1 MKQDHEVFV
10 KMPERTPI
18 VSTEQPRSLR
28 RSPRFLRH
36 KNTPEPQQPTSLRK
50 SPRLHGKRITSE
62 PEDLKTPKTNSRNNR
77 FLSSPPESKK
87 YPEKSSKKLSKS
99 ACGSRNLRNFSSGL
113 RRSPRLNS
121 CAEVFRS
128 LRRSPR
134 FTNQQNMVDARVDC
148 EEKVSMKTRKSDVGN
163 MSSGSREASKLN
175 GSVEEVVGHRRSQRV
190 SNQRNVVY
198 EHMEES
204 GSGTSLDEVDLT
216 DDEKSLDEVDLTDDE
231 KADKVVNSCEQI
243 VRKRERRTRR
253 SSISPEAVIVEG
265 EERMAKDIGKNR
277 KRKRDEE
284 DGGMTKE
291 WTKEQELALQ
301 RAYFVAKPTPNFWKK
316 VSKLVPGK
324 SAQECFDKVHSDN
337 LTPLQPQPRLRTKKS
352 ESSPIH
358 NFSLSESK
366 LLKPMVKR
374 LSCNKQKA
382 RPGRKIFRHLIQ
394 KHYFVDQDYEAD
406 LFSVLEPNMD
416 PSTQAIQP
424 GVILSTPMQS
434 SGKQGFLKKCHE
446 RPSSHKKPLS
456 RLSGSSLTTL
466 ASPPVLKQ
474 VKNRVLHDKYIDQ
487 LHCREVKR
495 KAASA
500 RARKFF
506 IVKEDRKDIPVQNI
520 DVVRAA
526 KNALAS
532 DARDVISQYQHLQAN
547 VMSNSD
553 SNDDDSV
560 DSDDDESEDGT

>member
-10 KMPERTPI
+10 EMPERTPI

-36 KNTPEPQQPTSLRK
+36 KNTSEPQQPTSLRK

-62 PEDLKTPKTNSRNNR
+62 PEDLKTPKINSRNNR

-87 YPEKSSKKLSKS
+87 CPEKSSKKLSKS

-148 EEKVSMKTRKSDVGN
+148 EEKVSMKTRKSDVGLSSGGN

-190 SNQRNVVY
+190 SNQRNVVD
-198 EHMEES
+198 EHVEES
-204 GSGTSLDEVDLT
+204 GSGT
-216 DDEKSLDEVDLTDDE
+216 SLDEVDLTDDE

-253 SSISPEAVIVEG
+253 SSISPDIVEG
-265 EERMAKDIGKNR
+265 AERMAKDIGKNR

-284 DGGMTKE
+284 DRGMTKE

-316 VSKLVPGK
+316 VSKLVFFYF
-324 SAQECFDKVHSDN
+324 FDSMAC
-337 LTPLQPQPRLRTKKS
+337 
-352 ESSPIH
+352 
-358 NFSLSESK
+358 NFL
-366 LLKPMVKR
+366 
-374 LSCNKQKA
+374 
-382 RPGRKIFRHLIQ
+382 FF
-394 KHYFVDQDYEAD
+394 FV
-406 LFSVLEPNMD
+406 LFV
-416 PSTQAIQP
+416 
-424 GVILSTPMQS
+424 
-434 SGKQGFLKKCHE
+434 
-446 RPSSHKKPLS
+446 
-456 RLSGSSLTTL
+456 
-466 ASPPVLKQ
+466 
-474 VKNRVLHDKYIDQ
+474 YIYM
-487 LHCREVKR
+487 R
-495 KAASA
+495 
-500 RARKFF
+500 
-506 IVKEDRKDIPVQNI
+506 
-520 DVVRAA
+520 
-526 KNALAS
+526 
-532 DARDVISQYQHLQAN
+532 
-547 VMSNSD
+547 
-553 SNDDDSV
+553 
-560 DSDDDESEDGT
+560 

>member
-1 MKQDHEVFV
+1 
-10 KMPERTPI
+10 MPERTPI

>member
-1 MKQDHEVFV
+1 MVNLY
-10 KMPERTPI
+10 PY
-18 VSTEQPRSLR
+18 
-28 RSPRFLRH
+28 
-36 KNTPEPQQPTSLRK
+36 KN
-50 SPRLHGKRITSE
+50 
-62 PEDLKTPKTNSRNNR
+62 
-77 FLSSPPESKK
+77 LS
-87 YPEKSSKKLSKS
+87 
-99 ACGSRNLRNFSSGL
+99 
-113 RRSPRLNS
+113 
-121 CAEVFRS
+121 
-128 LRRSPR
+128 
-134 FTNQQNMVDARVDC
+134 Q
-148 EEKVSMKTRKSDVGN
+148 
-163 MSSGSREASKLN
+163 
-175 GSVEEVVGHRRSQRV
+175 
-190 SNQRNVVY
+190 
-198 EHMEES
+198 
-204 GSGTSLDEVDLT
+204 
-216 DDEKSLDEVDLTDDE
+216 
-231 KADKVVNSCEQI
+231 
-243 VRKRERRTRR
+243 
-253 SSISPEAVIVEG
+253 
-265 EERMAKDIGKNR
+265 
-277 KRKRDEE
+277 
-284 DGGMTKE
+284 
-291 WTKEQELALQ
+291 
-301 RAYFVAKPTPNFWKK
+301 
-316 VSKLVPGK
+316 VPGK

-374 LSCNKQKA
+374 LSCNKQKT

-500 RARKFF
+500 RACKFS

-547 VMSNSD
+547 AMSNSD

>member
-1 MKQDHEVFV
+1 MKQDNEVFV

-204 GSGTSLDEVDLT
+204 GSGT
-216 DDEKSLDEVDLTDDE
+216 SLDEVDLTDDE

-456 RLSGSSLTTL
+456 RLSSSSLTTL

-553 SNDDDSV
+553 FNDDDSV

>member
-1 MKQDHEVFV
+1 MKQYHEVFV

-28 RSPRFLRH
+28 RSPRFLLH

-77 FLSSPPESKK
+77 FLSSQPESKK
-87 YPEKSSKKLSKS
+87 FPEKSSKKLSKS
-99 ACGSRNLRNFSSGL
+99 ACGSRNLRNFSSWS

-134 FTNQQNMVDARVDC
+134 FTNQQNVDC
-148 EEKVSMKTRKSDVGN
+148 EEKVSTKTRKSDVGLSSRGN

-190 SNQRNVVY
+190 SNQRNVVD
-198 EHMEES
+198 EHVEES

-243 VRKRERRTRR
+243 VRKRERSTRR
-253 SSISPEAVIVEG
+253 SSISPEAVIVED

-284 DGGMTKE
+284 DRGMTKE

-337 LTPLQPQPRLRTKKS
+337 LTPLQPQPRLRTKKA

-374 LSCNKQKA
+374 LSCNKQKT

-394 KHYFVDQDYEAD
+394 KHYCVDQDYEAD

-495 KAASA
+495 KVASA

-532 DARDVISQYQHLQAN
+532 DARDVIIQYQHLQAN
-547 VMSNSD
+547 AMSNSD

>member
-36 KNTPEPQQPTSLRK
+36 KNTSEPQQPTSLRK

-87 YPEKSSKKLSKS
+87 CPEKSSKKLSKL

-148 EEKVSMKTRKSDVGN
+148 EEKVSMKTRKSDVGLSSGGN

-190 SNQRNVVY
+190 SNQRNVVD
-198 EHMEES
+198 EHVEES
-204 GSGTSLDEVDLT
+204 GSGT
-216 DDEKSLDEVDLTDDE
+216 SLDEVDLTDDE

-253 SSISPEAVIVEG
+253 SSISPDIVEG
-265 EERMAKDIGKNR
+265 AERMAKDIGKNR

-337 LTPLQPQPRLRTKKS
+337 LTPLQPQPRLRTKKA

-374 LSCNKQKA
+374 LSCNKQKT

-500 RARKFF
+500 RACKFS

-547 VMSNSD
+547 AMSNSD

>member
-36 KNTPEPQQPTSLRK
+36 KNTSEPQQPTSLRK

-87 YPEKSSKKLSKS
+87 CPEKSSKKLSKS

-128 LRRSPR
+128 RRRSPR
-134 FTNQQNMVDARVDC
+134 FTDQQNMVDARVDC
-148 EEKVSMKTRKSDVGN
+148 EEKVSMKTRKSDVGLSSRGN

-190 SNQRNVVY
+190 FNQRNVVD
-198 EHMEES
+198 EHVEES
-204 GSGTSLDEVDLT
+204 GSGTSLDEVGLT

-253 SSISPEAVIVEG
+253 SSISPEVVIVEG

-277 KRKRDEE
+277 KRKQDEE
-284 DGGMTKE
+284 DRGMTKE

-316 VSKLVPGK
+316 VSKLVFFYF
-324 SAQECFDKVHSDN
+324 FDSMAC
-337 LTPLQPQPRLRTKKS
+337 
-352 ESSPIH
+352 
-358 NFSLSESK
+358 NFLFF
-366 LLKPMVKR
+366 LFCLF
-374 LSCNKQKA
+374 
-382 RPGRKIFRHLIQ
+382 IF
-394 KHYFVDQDYEAD
+394 
-406 LFSVLEPNMD
+406 
-416 PSTQAIQP
+416 T
-424 GVILSTPMQS
+424 
-434 SGKQGFLKKCHE
+434 
-446 RPSSHKKPLS
+446 
-456 RLSGSSLTTL
+456 
-466 ASPPVLKQ
+466 
-474 VKNRVLHDKYIDQ
+474 
-487 LHCREVKR
+487 
-495 KAASA
+495 
-500 RARKFF
+500 
-506 IVKEDRKDIPVQNI
+506 
-520 DVVRAA
+520 
-526 KNALAS
+526 
-532 DARDVISQYQHLQAN
+532 
-547 VMSNSD
+547 
-553 SNDDDSV
+553 
-560 DSDDDESEDGT
+560 

>member
-1 MKQDHEVFV
+1 MKRDHEVFV
-10 KMPERTPI
+10 KMPNRTPI
-18 VSTEQPRSLR
+18 VGTEQPRNLR

-36 KNTPEPQQPTSLRK
+36 KNTPEPQRPTSLRK
-50 SPRLHGKRITSE
+50 SPRFHGKRITSE
-62 PEDLKTPKTNSRNNR
+62 PKDLKTPRTNSRNNR

-87 YPEKSSKKLSKS
+87 NPEKSSKKLSKS

-134 FTNQQNMVDARVDC
+134 FTNQRNMVDARVDC
-148 EEKVSMKTRKSDVGN
+148 EEKVSMQTRESDVGLSSRGN

-175 GSVEEVVGHRRSQRV
+175 GNVEVVVGHRRSQRV
-190 SNQRNVVY
+190 FNQRNVVD
-198 EHMEES
+198 EHVEES
-204 GSGTSLDEVDLT
+204 GSG
-216 DDEKSLDEVDLTDDE
+216 KSLDEVDLIDDE

-243 VRKRERRTRR
+243 GRKRERRTRR

-265 EERMAKDIGKNR
+265 EERMVKDIGKKR

-284 DGGMTKE
+284 DRGMTKE

-337 LTPLQPQPRLRTKKS
+337 LTPLQPQPRLRTKKA

-358 NFSLSESK
+358 SFSLSESK

-374 LSCNKQKA
+374 LSCNKQKT

-394 KHYFVDQDYEAD
+394 KHYCVDQDYEAD

-434 SGKQGFLKKCHE
+434 LGKQGFLQKCHE

-456 RLSGSSLTTL
+456 RFSGSLLTTL

-487 LHCREVKR
+487 LHCREAKR
-495 KAASA
+495 KAASV

-506 IVKEDRKDIPVQNI
+506 IVEEDGKDIPVQNS

-532 DARDVISQYQHLQAN
+532 DARDVISQYQQLQAN
-547 VMSNSD
+547 AMSNSD
-553 SNDDDSV
+553 SNGDDSV

>member
-1 MKQDHEVFV
+1 MVNLY
-10 KMPERTPI
+10 PY
-18 VSTEQPRSLR
+18 
-28 RSPRFLRH
+28 
-36 KNTPEPQQPTSLRK
+36 KN
-50 SPRLHGKRITSE
+50 
-62 PEDLKTPKTNSRNNR
+62 
-77 FLSSPPESKK
+77 LS
-87 YPEKSSKKLSKS
+87 
-99 ACGSRNLRNFSSGL
+99 
-113 RRSPRLNS
+113 
-121 CAEVFRS
+121 
-128 LRRSPR
+128 
-134 FTNQQNMVDARVDC
+134 Q
-148 EEKVSMKTRKSDVGN
+148 
-163 MSSGSREASKLN
+163 
-175 GSVEEVVGHRRSQRV
+175 
-190 SNQRNVVY
+190 
-198 EHMEES
+198 
-204 GSGTSLDEVDLT
+204 
-216 DDEKSLDEVDLTDDE
+216 
-231 KADKVVNSCEQI
+231 
-243 VRKRERRTRR
+243 
-253 SSISPEAVIVEG
+253 
-265 EERMAKDIGKNR
+265 
-277 KRKRDEE
+277 
-284 DGGMTKE
+284 
-291 WTKEQELALQ
+291 
-301 RAYFVAKPTPNFWKK
+301 
-316 VSKLVPGK
+316 VPGK

-434 SGKQGFLKKCHE
+434 SGKQGFLKKCRE

-495 KAASA
+495 KAASE

>member
-36 KNTPEPQQPTSLRK
+36 KNTSEPQQPTSLRK

-87 YPEKSSKKLSKS
+87 CPEKSSKKLSKS

-128 LRRSPR
+128 RRRSPR
-134 FTNQQNMVDARVDC
+134 FTDQQNMVDARVDC
-148 EEKVSMKTRKSDVGN
+148 EEKVSMKTRKSDVGLSSRGN

-190 SNQRNVVY
+190 FNQRNVVD
-198 EHMEES
+198 EHVEES

-216 DDEKSLDEVDLTDDE
+216 NDEKSLDEVDLTDDE

-253 SSISPEAVIVEG
+253 SSISPDIVEG
-265 EERMAKDIGKNR
+265 AERMAKDIGKNR

-284 DGGMTKE
+284 DRGMTKE

-316 VSKLVPGK
+316 VSKLVFFYF
-324 SAQECFDKVHSDN
+324 FDSMAC
-337 LTPLQPQPRLRTKKS
+337 
-352 ESSPIH
+352 
-358 NFSLSESK
+358 NFLFF
-366 LLKPMVKR
+366 LFCLF
-374 LSCNKQKA
+374 
-382 RPGRKIFRHLIQ
+382 IF
-394 KHYFVDQDYEAD
+394 
-406 LFSVLEPNMD
+406 
-416 PSTQAIQP
+416 T
-424 GVILSTPMQS
+424 
-434 SGKQGFLKKCHE
+434 
-446 RPSSHKKPLS
+446 
-456 RLSGSSLTTL
+456 
-466 ASPPVLKQ
+466 
-474 VKNRVLHDKYIDQ
+474 
-487 LHCREVKR
+487 
-495 KAASA
+495 
-500 RARKFF
+500 
-506 IVKEDRKDIPVQNI
+506 
-520 DVVRAA
+520 
-526 KNALAS
+526 
-532 DARDVISQYQHLQAN
+532 
-547 VMSNSD
+547 
-553 SNDDDSV
+553 
-560 DSDDDESEDGT
+560 